1 MVAQASR
8 GELLLTMVPSQS
20 AGRCAL
26 LRVRRPL
33 RGLRLDLRKA
43 HHPADW
49 TRLWDQFASPL
60 SALCSFGHRQW
71 DIFQIGSSFEMLKV
85 LIAGGGI
92 GGLSAAL
99 ACVRAGAEVALFER
113 HTEFSEFGAGI
124 QLSPNVV
131 KLLYGWGL
139 QESLT
144 EVAAFPDRLQ
154 VRSASSG
161 AELGMLRLGEV
172 MAQRYGAPYLT
183 IHRADLHKLLLIAL
197 QRRGGAALR
206 LSSPVISFSETSSDV
221 AVLLAQDQ
229 IERGDLL
236 VGADGGWSGVRQQ
249 LLADGTPQATGHLA
263 YRALISQARLPV
275 HLRSSQV
282 TAWLGPLMH
291 VVQYPVRGGE
301 WLNVVAIVHGQVQ
314 GDMSHWDHSGNAAE
328 LQQRLQSCCKQLRDL
343 VQAVP
348 EWRLWALSIRP
359 PMRSGR
365 EQAGGRVALLGDA
378 AHPMVPYLAQGAGM
392 AIEDAHVLARVLEG
406 GGPEAQA
413 RVPALLRH
421 YAQQRW
427 QRNAR
432 VQATAIRNGRI
443 FHARGLMAF
452 GRNAAMKIRGEGLL
466 DQPWLYR
473 GV

>member
-1 MVAQASR
+1 M
-8 GELLLTMVPSQS
+8 
-20 AGRCAL
+20 
-26 LRVRRPL
+26 LR
-33 RGLRLDLRKA
+33 
-43 HHPADW
+43 
-49 TRLWDQFASPL
+49 
-60 SALCSFGHRQW
+60 
-71 DIFQIGSSFEMLKV
+71 V

-99 ACVRAGAEVALFER
+99 ACTRAGAEVALFER
-113 HTEFSEFGAGI
+113 HAEFSEFGAGI

-131 KLLYGWGL
+131 KILYGWGL
-139 QESLT
+139 QQALA
-144 EVAAFPDRLQ
+144 EVVAFPDRLQ
-154 VRSASSG
+154 VRSANSG
-161 AELGMLRLGEV
+161 AVLGSLRLGQT

-183 IHRADLHKLLLIAL
+183 IHRADLHRLLLTAV
-197 QRRGGAALR
+197 QQQGGAALR
-206 LSSPVISFSETSSDV
+206 LSSSVLNFAETESDV
-221 AVLLAQDQ
+221 AVQLARDEL
-229 IERGDLL
+229 ERGDLL
-236 VGADGGWSGVRQQ
+236 VGADGGWSSIRQQ
-249 LLADGTPQATGHLA
+249 LLADGTPQPTGHLA

-282 TAWLGPLMH
+282 TVWLGPLMH

-328 LQQRLQSCCKQLRDL
+328 LQQRLQACCKELRDL

-392 AIEDAHVLARVLEG
+392 AIEDAHVLAHELDA
-406 GGPEAQA
+406 GGPDASGQ
-413 RVPALLRH
+413 VPALLRH

-432 VQATAIRNGRI
+432 VQATAIRNGKI
-443 FHARGLMAF
+443 FHASGLMAF
-452 GRNAAMKIRGEGLL
+452 GRNAAMKIRGEGLM

-473 GV
+473 GA